1 MYETTD
7 FWTAF
12 FIEDRVGTS
21 SSNIHPVKIDNMY
34 YLLYLLYVFLFLC
47 LIFGPVIVLSSFGA
61 KSWSP
66 RGREVK
72 RSFSFLPSGR
82 MVDPI

>member
-1 MYETTD
+1 MYEATD

-12 FIEDRVGTS
+12 FIEDKGGTS

-34 YLLYLLYVFLFLC
+34 YLLYVFLFLC

-72 RSFSFLPSGR
+72 RSQEVILIFTFW
-82 MVDPI
+82 